1 MPAKKE
7 MTMRQMRQV
16 LRLHASGTS
25 DREIGR
31 AVGAARSTVRDAIQ
45 RAKAAGLC
53 WPLPADLS
61 DTALEEKLFARPNS
75 SAGVRRRPEPDWA
88 VLVRELKR
96 PGVTVGLLH
105 EEYLACHPGGYGY
118 SRFCDLFREFEHRLS
133 PVMRQQHVAGDK
145 VFVDYSGKKLAIID
159 PLTGEIREAEIFVA
173 VLGASNL
180 TYAEA
185 TWTQQLV
192 DWCGSHVRL
201 FGMLGGVPRLIVPDN
216 LKSAIHKASFYDPET
231 NRTYGRL
238 AAHYGIGVL
247 PARPR
252 RPKDKAKVEAGV
264 LFAQRYI
271 LGRLRNQSFFSLA
284 EANRAIDEVMARMND
299 AVMRRLGISRR
310 QLFEAV
316 ERPALQALPAE
327 PYVYAEWLLA
337 RVGVDYHIE
346 IRGFFYSVPFTLIGQ
361 QVDVRL
367 TERTIEAFHRG
378 SRVAAH
384 ERRYGGRA
392 HGTVAEHMPPA
403 HRHYATWSPER
414 FRSWA
419 ASFGPNTEGLIIA
432 ILASRRH
439 PEQGFRTCLGVLQRL
454 RGLPRDRVE
463 AVALRAVETGLLTY
477 KAITALIGAKPG
489 AASAKPDEA
498 LVITHPNLRGSQ
510 YFH

>member
-31 AVGAARSTVRDAIQ
+31 TVGVARSTVRDAIQ
-45 RAKAAGLC
+45 RAKSAGLS
-53 WPLPADLS
+53 WPLPPELTD
-61 DTALEEKLFARPNS
+61 ALLEQQLFVRPNA

-88 VLVRELKR
+88 ALHRELKR
-96 PGVTVGLLH
+96 PGVTLGLLH
-105 EEYLACHPGGYGY
+105 EEYLACHPDGYGY
-118 SRFCDLFREFEHRLS
+118 SRFCDLFREFERRIS
-133 PVMRQQHVAGDK
+133 PSMRQFHVAGDK
-145 VFVDYSGKKLAIID
+145 VFVDYSGKKLSIID
-159 PLTGEIREAEIFVA
+159 PQTGEIREAEIFVA

-185 TWTQQLV
+185 TWSQQLV
-192 DWCGSHVRL
+192 DWCGSHVRM
-201 FGMLGGVPRLIVPDN
+201 FNMLGGVPKLVVPDN
-216 LKSAIHKASFYDPET
+216 LKSAIHKASFYDPEV
-231 NRTYGRL
+231 NRTYGTL

-271 LGRLRNQSFFSLA
+271 LGRLRNRSFFSLA
-284 EANRAIDEVMARMND
+284 EANRAIGEVMTRMND
-299 AVMRRLGISRR
+299 AAMRRLGVSRR
-310 QLFEAV
+310 QLFDAV
-316 ERPALQALPAE
+316 ERPALQPLPAE
-327 PYVYAEWLLA
+327 PYVYAEWQFA
-337 RVGVDYHIE
+337 RVGLDYHIE
-346 IRGFFYSVPFTLIGQ
+346 IHGFFYSVPFGLIGQ
-361 QVDVRL
+361 QVDIRL
-367 TERTIEAFHRG
+367 TERTVEAFHGG

-384 ERRYGGRA
+384 ERRYNGRA
-392 HGTVAEHMPPA
+392 HGTIAEHMPSA
-403 HRHYATWSPER
+403 HRHYASWSPER

-419 ASFGPNTEGLIIA
+419 ASIGPNTEGLIVA

-439 PEQGFRTCLGVLQRL
+439 PEQGFRTSIGVLQRL

-463 AVALRAVETGLLTY
+463 TIAARAVETGILTY
-477 KAITALIGAKPG
+477 KGIIALINARP
-489 AASAKPDEA
+489 SRTAKPDEA
-498 LVITHPNLRGSQ
+498 PTISHPNVRGPG

>member
-31 AVGAARSTVRDAIQ
+31 SVGVARSTVRDAIG
-45 RAKAAGLC
+45 RAKAAGLS
-53 WPLPADLS
+53 WPLPAELS
-61 DTALEEKLFARPNS
+61 DAALEEKLFARPNR

-118 SRFCDLFREFEHRLS
+118 SRFCDLFREFERRLS
-133 PVMRQQHVAGDK
+133 PVMRQEHVAGDK

-185 TWTQQLV
+185 TWTQQLA

-201 FGMLGGVPRLIVPDN
+201 FGMLGGVPRLVVPDN
-216 LKSAIHKASFYDPET
+216 LKSAVHKASFFDAEI

-238 AAHYGIGVL
+238 AAHYGVGVL
-247 PARPR
+247 PARPY

-284 EANRAIDEVMARMND
+284 EANRAIDAVMARMND
-299 AVMRRLGISRR
+299 AVMRRLGVSRR

-327 PYVYAEWLLA
+327 PYVYAEWLSA
-337 RVGVDYHIE
+337 RVGLDYHIE
-346 IRGFFYSVPFTLIGQ
+346 VRGFFYSVPFTLIGQ

-367 TERTIEAFHRG
+367 TERTVEAFHRG

-384 ERRYGGRA
+384 ERRHGGRA

-403 HRHYATWSPER
+403 HRHYAAWSPER

-419 ASFGPNTEGLIIA
+419 ASIGPNTEGLIIA

-454 RGLPRDRVE
+454 RGLPRDQVE

-477 KAITALIGAKPG
+477 KAITALIDTKPG
-489 AASAKPDEA
+489 ASTAKPAEA
-498 LVITHPNLRGSQ
+498 PAITHPNLRGSQ

>member
-16 LRLHASGTS
+16 LRLHASGMS

-31 AVGAARSTVRDAIQ
+31 TVGAARSTVRDAIG
-45 RAKAAGLC
+45 RAKAAELS
-53 WPLPADLS
+53 WPLPAELS
-61 DTALEEKLFARPNS
+61 DTALEEKLFARPNKA
-75 SAGVRRRPEPDWA
+75 AGVRRRPEPDWA

-96 PGVTVGLLH
+96 PGVTVALLH

-118 SRFCDLFREFEHRLS
+118 SRFCDLFREFERRLS
-133 PVMRQQHVAGDK
+133 PTMRQEHVAGDK

-185 TWTQQLV
+185 TWTQQLA

-201 FGMLGGVPRLIVPDN
+201 FGMLGGVPRLVVPDN
-216 LKSAIHKASFYDPET
+216 LKSAVHKASFYDPEI
-231 NRTYGRL
+231 NRTYGML

-271 LGRLRNQSFFSLA
+271 LGRLRNRSFFSLA
-284 EANRAIDEVMARMND
+284 EANQAIGEVMARMND
-299 AVMRRLGISRR
+299 AVMRRLGVSRR

-316 ERPALQALPAE
+316 ERPALHALPAE
-327 PYVYAEWLLA
+327 PYVYAQWLFA
-337 RVGVDYHIE
+337 RAGLDYHIE
-346 IRGFFYSVPFTLIGQ
+346 VRGFFYSVPFALIGQ

-367 TERTIEAFHRG
+367 TERTVEAFHRG

-419 ASFGPNTEGLIIA
+419 ASIGPNTEGLIIA

-463 AVALRAVETGLLTY
+463 TVALRAVETGLLTY
-477 KAITALIGAKPG
+477 KAITALIDAKPG
-489 AASAKPDEA
+489 SAAAKPDEA
-498 LVITHPNLRGSQ
+498 PIITHPNLRGPQ

>member
-16 LRLHASGTS
+16 LRLHASGAS

-31 AVGAARSTVRDAIQ
+31 IVGAARSTVRDAIL
-45 RAKAAGLC
+45 RAKTAGLS
-53 WPLPADLS
+53 WPLPAELS
-61 DTALEEKLFARPNS
+61 DTALEEKLFVRANA

-88 VLVRELKR
+88 ALVRELKR
-96 PGVTVGLLH
+96 PGVTIGLLH
-105 EEYLACHPGGYGY
+105 EEYRACHPGGYGY
-118 SRFCDLFREFEHRLS
+118 SRFCDLFREFERRLS
-133 PVMRQQHVAGDK
+133 PTMRQHHVAGDK

-185 TWTQQLV
+185 TWTQQLA

-201 FGMLGGVPRLIVPDN
+201 FGMLGGVPRLVVPDN
-216 LKSAIHKASFYDPET
+216 LKSAIHKASFYEPEV
-231 NRTYGRL
+231 NRTYGML

-252 RPKDKAKVEAGV
+252 RPKDKSKAESGV

-271 LGRLRNQSFFSLA
+271 LGRLRNQPFFSLV
-284 EANRAIDEVMARMND
+284 EANRAIGEAMARMND
-299 AVMRRLGISRR
+299 AVMRRLGVSRR

-316 ERPALQALPAE
+316 ERPALQPLPAE
-327 PYVYAEWLLA
+327 PYVYAEWKFA
-337 RVGVDYHIE
+337 RVGLDYHVE
-346 IRGFFYSVPFTLIGQ
+346 IRGFFYSVPFGLIGQ
-361 QVDVRL
+361 QVDIRL
-367 TERTIEAFHRG
+367 TEHTVEAFHRG

-384 ERRYGGRA
+384 ERRYNGRA
-392 HGTVAEHMPPA
+392 HGTIAEHMPA
-403 HRHYATWSPER
+403 NHRYYAAWSPGR

-419 ASFGPNTEGLIIA
+419 ASIGPNTEGLILA

-439 PEQGFRTCLGVLQRL
+439 PEQGFRTCIGVLQRL
-454 RGLPRDRVE
+454 RGLPQDRVE
-463 AVALRAVETGLLTY
+463 TLAARALETGMLTY
-477 KAITALIGAKPG
+477 KGIITLIDARPGRAAAKP
-489 AASAKPDEA
+489 AEA
-498 LVITHPNLRGSQ
+498 LVIAHPNVRGPG